1 MIFLLVILCIIA
13 LIFYDNQNKSNI
25 ARKYGIILYSFLAIS
40 STIIC
45 TIEPFVETYY
55 CEKDVCRVVTSSF
68 LIDKNSKALNITQ
81 EETESIGMNVV
92 LNGGSLTSMG
102 ITMKIIDNIAYLNDS
117 KNLEKYKN
125 ANGASIK
132 LKSFHSQTCV
142 VLVILSCV
150 FIIPGLYLLYS
161 WNKRSFY
168 FLFFIILARIL
179 YILLVL

>member
-1 MIFLLVILCIIA
+1 
-13 LIFYDNQNKSNI
+13 
-25 ARKYGIILYSFLAIS
+25 
-40 STIIC
+40 
-45 TIEPFVETYY
+45 
-55 CEKDVCRVVTSSF
+55 
-68 LIDKNSKALNITQ
+68 
-81 EETESIGMNVV
+81 MNVV

-117 KNLEKYKN
+117 KNLEKFKN

-150 FIIPGLYLLYS
+150 FIIPAFYFLYS

-168 FLFFIILARIL
+168 LLFFIILARIL